1 MPFAERGWTVVIG
14 KELLMSEPHF
24 SPLQR
29 ILRQW
34 ESPPTWLLLF
44 AALAWGQSLFL
55 PLWDAGGFG
64 DWLGFACVLAGA
76 MLMILSLRQF
86 RQARTTVMPRETA
99 RVLMTDGV
107 YQWSR
112 NPIYV
117 ADALILTGLALRWDL
132 GALVWVV
139 VFVIVMERR
148 FILGEE
154 AGLRAKFGAQFHE
167 WAAKVRRWL

>member
-1 MPFAERGWTVVIG
+1 M
-14 KELLMSEPHF
+14 
-24 SPLQR
+24 QR

-34 ESPPTWLLLF
+34 ESPPTWLLLC
-44 AALAWGQSLFL
+44 AALAWGQSRIL
-55 PLWDAGGFG
+55 PIWGAGSFG
-64 DWLGFACVLAGA
+64 DWLGLALILAGA
-76 MLMILSLRQF
+76 ILMILSLRQF

-99 RVLMTDGV
+99 RVLMTNGV

-139 VFVIVMERR
+139 VFVIIINRR

-154 AGLRAKFGAQFHE
+154 AGLRAGFGAQFDE
-167 WAAKVRRWL
+167 WAEKVRRWL